1 MESRQIALNYINGTL
16 DHLVSWLTE
25 NHIGTTADKMRNIAQ
40 DMFWPVVN
48 LGITPDDLA
57 SIREKTRTIP
67 FVFEEG
73 NLFENLLAYFDQN
86 TRYVAFCKAIG
97 CLTPCGLNTSPNAN
111 CGKWELLYR
120 LLRPDSRQPA
130 RGDVTDNGSVIELKG
145 GEIRM
150 SSTNLTG
157 KDYRVNCNSVF
168 TGSAIN
174 PNTVSKGGLKRS
186 SAFEIEKTQYRA
198 HYKSQFEHDIPAS
211 KTLVSEYFRKNE
223 IEFTHVDID
232 AIFANGEWNQ
242 VVLQRVLLRQF
253 YKEYKEAK
261 TFDTIYIFGDGSNLK
276 IIKNEE
282 DLAKLEIYS
291 DYFRINQPGNVGW
304 YVR

>member
-1 MESRQIALNYINGTL
+1 MESQQIALDYINGTL
-16 DHLVSWLTE
+16 SNLVSWLTE
-25 NHIGTTADKMRNIAQ
+25 NHIGTTTDKRRNIAQ

-57 SIREKTRTIP
+57 SIREKTRNVP

-73 NLFENLLAYFDQN
+73 NLFEKLLAYFEQN

-120 LLRPDSRQPA
+120 LLRPASRQPA
-130 RGDVTDNGSVIELKG
+130 RGDVIDNGLVIELKG
-145 GEIRM
+145 DEVRM
-150 SSTNLTG
+150 NSTHLTG
-157 KDYRVNCNSVF
+157 KDYRVNCTTSF

-174 PNTVSKGGLKRS
+174 PNTVSRGGLTGS
-186 SAFEIEKTQYRA
+186 SVFEIEKSQYRA
-198 HYKSQFEHDIPAS
+198 HYKTQFERDIPAS
-211 KTLVSEYFRKNE
+211 KTLITTYFERNGF
-223 IEFTHVDID
+223 EFVKADID

-253 YKEYKEAK
+253 YKEYKESK
-261 TFDTIYIFGDGSNLK
+261 TFDTIYIFGDGSNVK

-291 DYFRINQPGNVGW
+291 DYFRINQTGNVGW